1 MTKDVGEL
9 KRLVNVLLQAIDEWP
24 STSVLIAATNHQT
37 CWTLQRG
44 GGLKQRFASRT
55 PIQLIEGL
63 LIDAEVSPRIAQQLA
78 VHLQGNSFSD
88 INRIVLTAKKRAVLD
103 QRPVNDT
110 IIDISLK
117 NLAPTESAH
126 CTRDMRII
134 QLSLQGY
141 PSEKSQAS

>member
-1 MTKDVGEL
+1 TGTNIKAVIEHAKSIPCILFLDEFDAIAKRRDDEKDVGEL
-9 KRLVNVLLQAIDEWP
+9 HRLVNVLLQAIDEWP
-24 STSVLIAATNHQT
+24 STSVLIAATNHPDMLDPAA
-37 CWTLQRG
+37 WR
-44 GGLKQRFASRT
+44 RFEATVRFENP

-110 IIDISLK
+110 II
-117 NLAPTESAH
+117 
-126 CTRDMRII
+126 
-134 QLSLQGY
+134 
-141 PSEKSQAS
+141 